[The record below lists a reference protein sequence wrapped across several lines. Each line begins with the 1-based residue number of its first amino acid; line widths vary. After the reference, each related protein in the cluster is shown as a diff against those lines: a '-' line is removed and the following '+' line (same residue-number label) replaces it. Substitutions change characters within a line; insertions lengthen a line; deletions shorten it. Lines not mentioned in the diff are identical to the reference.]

1 VELIQKEL
9 EPKETESDDSGT
21 VMNSTFRLE
30 TLTSEAETKMKDRFR
45 KQYRDFIVKQ
55 EGNEEEKK

>member
-1 VELIQKEL
+1 VELIQREL
-9 EPKETESDDSGT
+9 EPKEPESDDSGT
-21 VMNSTFRLE
+21 EMNSTFRLE